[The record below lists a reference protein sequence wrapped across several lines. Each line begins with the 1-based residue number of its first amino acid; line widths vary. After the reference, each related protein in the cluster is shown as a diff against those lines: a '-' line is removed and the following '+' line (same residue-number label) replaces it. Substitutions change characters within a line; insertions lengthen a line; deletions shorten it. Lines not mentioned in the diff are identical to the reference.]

1 MNRQSTEIRQDQIK
15 KAVLSLIAKKG
26 LNAVST
32 RNLASEVG
40 VSEGTIFRHFNTKRD
55 IFLGIMQDVKDELML
70 PLRDITM
77 AQLPP
82 LERLELFLCKHVK
95 YLIENNGITIL
106 LFSQATHMNDEEL
119 KNSLREI
126 LIKQKQYISKI
137 IQDGIVEG
145 IWDPELT
152 VENAATLYMG
162 IPITLNIEM
171 ILNPSSVQTKNFC
184 KKMLCLITR
193 TLKK

>member
-1 MNRQSTEIRQDQIK
+1 MNRQPTEVRQDQIK
-15 KAVLSLIAKKG
+15 KAVLSLIAEKG

-32 RNLASEVG
+32 RNLADKVG
-40 VSEGTIFRHFNTKRD
+40 VSEGTIFRHFKTKKD
-55 IFLGIMQDVKDELML
+55 IFLGIMRDVNEELML
-70 PLRDITM
+70 PLKEIAM
-77 AQLPP
+77 AHLPP
-82 LERLELFLCKHVK
+82 EERLELFLCKHVK
-95 YLIENNGITIL
+95 YLIANHGITIL
-106 LFSQATHMNDEEL
+106 LFSQATHMNDDEL
-119 KNSLREI
+119 KNHLREI
-126 LIKQKQYISKI
+126 LIRQKQYISKI

-152 VENAATLYMG
+152 VENAAMLYMG

-171 ILNPSSVQTKNFC
+171 ILNPDGTETDNFC